1 MLKRH
6 NVTQLFGYPGGA
18 ILPVYDAIH
27 ESDQFNFTLPRHEQG
42 GGHMAEGYARATGKP
57 GVCVVTSGPGA
68 TNMVTPLQDA
78 LMDGTPLVVFTGQV
92 PTVAMGSDAF
102 QEADIIGI
110 TRPCTKWNV
119 LVKHISELPR
129 RINEAF
135 LVATSG
141 RPGPVLVDLPK
152 DVTATVLKEIPE
164 MEPMLAHSTRTQK
177 RHEEGAWT
185 LQNGDEVLDDDLLR
199 RVGDKISNAKRPV
212 IYAGQGVI
220 QSPRGVEMLREFA
233 EIANVPVTT
242 TLQGM
247 GCFDELHPLSLRMLG
262 MHGAAYV
269 LNMFSPPLDKTDMNS
284 KS

>member
-1 MLKRH
+1 M
-6 NVTQLFGYPGGA
+6 
-18 ILPVYDAIH
+18 
-27 ESDQFNFTLPRHEQG
+27 
-42 GGHMAEGYARATGKP
+42 
-57 GVCVVTSGPGA
+57 
-68 TNMVTPLQDA
+68 
-78 LMDGTPLVVFTGQV
+78 
-92 PTVAMGSDAF
+92 
-102 QEADIIGI
+102 
-110 TRPCTKWNV
+110 
-119 LVKHISELPR
+119 
-129 RINEAF
+129 
-135 LVATSG
+135 
-141 RPGPVLVDLPK
+141 DLPK

-269 LNMFSPPLDKTDMNS
+269 WLDYFLSPLLSFLPHLIKPTLNSNMKIQIRKPCSTKC
-284 KS
+284 